1 MNYVRILL
9 FSILLTTGNS
19 AFARMAAGSWR
30 GVLQLNDSTE
40 LPFLFDVSYKDD
52 AMKLVVH
59 NGPENLEVRAI
70 RQTGDSVSWKMPFFE
85 SRFYCVQNGSKA
97 ISGVWLNPNT
107 EGMKRTPFRAVHGIK
122 TRFEIPESR
131 FTSPDFG
138 GNWQIVIEAGK
149 QDSMPA
155 RGLFEQ
161 KGNLLNGTII
171 SVRGDYRYLEGYAW
185 GNTFKLCGFD
195 GGHAFVFAGAITNTD
210 SLNAGFWFGVH
221 NFLKWTGKKNPA
233 YRLPDPK
240 SITVVD
246 DTTADVHFSLYNSQG
261 RAVSLQDDQFRNK
274 VVIIQLM
281 GSWCPIC
288 YDETNMLKTLYST
301 YHSQGLEIVALDYEK
316 NMNPVRSRE
325 TAERFR
331 KECDIPYDILVAG
344 RNSYA
349 LAHASFPQL
358 NNVTAFPT
366 TIYLDK
372 RGKIREVYTGFSGPA
387 TGAEHE
393 ALVKEIDS
401 LVKKLLA
408 E

>member
-1 MNYVRILL
+1 MNYVRIFILCFLL
-9 FSILLTTGNS
+9 CAGNT

-30 GVLQLNDSTE
+30 GVLQLNDTTE

-52 AMKLVVH
+52 AIGIVVH
-59 NGPENLEVRAI
+59 NGPENLEVHAI
-70 RQTGDSVSWKMPFFE
+70 RQTGDSVSWKMPYFE
-85 SRFYCVQNGSKA
+85 SRFYCVINNAKE

-107 EGMKRTPFRAVHGIK
+107 EGIKRTAFRAKHGIK
-122 TRFEIPESR
+122 TRFDIPESR
-131 FTSPDFG
+131 STSPDFG

-155 RGLFEQ
+155 RGMFEQ
-161 KGNLLNGTII
+161 KGSLLNGTII
-171 SVRGDYRYLEGYAW
+171 SVRGDYRYLEGYAR
-185 GNTFKLCGFD
+185 GNKFKLCGFD
-195 GGHAFVFAGAITNTD
+195 GGHAFVFAGAIINAD

-221 NFLKWTGKKNPA
+221 NFLKWTAKKNPT

-240 SITVVD
+240 TITVVD
-246 DTTADVHFSLYNSQG
+246 DTTTAVHFSLYNSQG
-261 RAVSLQDDQFRNK
+261 RAVSLLDDQFRNK

-301 YHSQGLEIVALDYEK
+301 YHSQGLEIIALDYEK
-316 NMNPVRSRE
+316 NMNPVRARE

-331 KECDIPYDILVAG
+331 KETGVPYDILVAG

-358 NNVTAFPT
+358 NKVTAFPT

-372 RGKIREVYTGFSGPA
+372 KGNIREVYTGFSGPA
-387 TGAEHE
+387 TGAEHT
-393 ALVKEIDS
+393 ALVAEINE
-401 LVKKLLA
+401 LIKKLLA

>member
-1 MNYVRILL
+1 MNYIRILL
-9 FSILLTTGNS
+9 FFVLLTTGNA
-19 AFARMAAGSWR
+19 AFARMAAGPWR

-52 AMKLVVH
+52 NMRIVVH

-70 RQTGDSVSWKMPFFE
+70 RQTDDSVSWKMPFFE
-85 SRFYCVQNGSKA
+85 SRFYCALNSSKE

-107 EGMKRTPFRAVHGIK
+107 EGIKRTLFRAKHGVK

-131 FTSPDFG
+131 FTSTNYA

-149 QDSMPA
+149 LDSLPA

-161 KGNLLNGTII
+161 NGNLLKGTIM

-185 GNTFKLCGFD
+185 GNHFKLCGFD
-195 GGHAFVFAGAITNTD
+195 GGHAFVFAGDIINTD
-210 SLNAGFWFGVH
+210 SLHAGFWFGVH
-221 NFLKWTGKKNPA
+221 NFMKWNGKKNPA

-240 SITVVD
+240 TITFVD
-246 DTTADVHFSLYNSQG
+246 DTTAEVHFSLYNSQG
-261 RAVSLQDDQFRNK
+261 RAVSLADEQFRNK

-288 YDETNMLKTLYST
+288 YDETNMLKKLYNT
-301 YHSQGLEIVALDYEK
+301 YHNQGLEIVALDYEK
-316 NMNPVRSRE
+316 NMNPVRARE

-331 KECDIPYDILVAG
+331 KECDVPYDILVAG

-358 NNVTAFPT
+358 NKVTAFPT

-372 RGKIREVYTGFSGPA
+372 SGKIREVYTGFSGPA
-387 TGAEHE
+387 TGAENE
-393 ALVKEIDS
+393 ALVKEIDA

>member
-1 MNYVRILL
+1 MNYVRIFILCSLL
-9 FSILLTTGNS
+9 CAGNT

-30 GVLQLNDSTE
+30 GVLQLNDTTE

-52 AMKLVVH
+52 AIGIVVH
-59 NGPENLEVRAI
+59 NGPENLEVHAI
-70 RQTGDSVSWKMPFFE
+70 RQTGDSVSWKMPYFE
-85 SRFYCVQNGSKA
+85 SRFYCVLNSSKE

-107 EGMKRTPFRAVHGIK
+107 EGIKRTPFRAKHGIK
-122 TRFEIPESR
+122 TRFEIPASR
-131 FTSPDFG
+131 STSQDFG
-138 GNWQIVIEAGK
+138 GNWQVVIQAGK

-155 RGLFEQ
+155 RGMFEQ
-161 KGNLLNGTII
+161 NGSLLSGTII

-185 GNTFKLCGFD
+185 GNKFKLCGFD

-210 SLNAGFWFGVH
+210 SLTAGFWFGVH

-240 SITVVD
+240 TITFVD
-246 DTTADVHFSLYNSQG
+246 DTTMDVRISLYNSQG
-261 RAVSLQDDQFRNK
+261 RAVSLLDDQFRNK

-288 YDETNMLKTLYST
+288 YDETNLLKKLYNT
-301 YHSQGLEIVALDYEK
+301 YHSQGLEIIALDYEK
-316 NMNPVRSRE
+316 NMNPVRARE

-331 KECDIPYDILVAG
+331 KETGVPYDILVAG

-349 LAHASFPQL
+349 LAHATFPQL

-372 RGKIREVYTGFSGPA
+372 SGKIREIYTGFNGPA

-393 ALVKEIDS
+393 ALVKEIDA